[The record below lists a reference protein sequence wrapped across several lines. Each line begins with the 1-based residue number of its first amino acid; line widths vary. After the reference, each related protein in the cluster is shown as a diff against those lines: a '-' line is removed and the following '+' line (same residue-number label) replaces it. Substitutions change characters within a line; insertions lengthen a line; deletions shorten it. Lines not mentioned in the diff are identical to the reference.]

1 MCKAGRKVEQFMEL
15 KELYRTCR
23 SYRAFK
29 QDPVPDDVVEEM
41 MEDVRIASSAANLM
55 PLRYV
60 VVREQENVEKMQDL
74 VGWAGYLKGAGT
86 PQKGHQPVMFIALIE
101 AKGAG
106 AFADVDLGIA
116 ANTLATAAWEKGFG
130 SCILGNIK
138 KDAIKELLDI
148 PEEDN
153 LRLVM
158 AFGKPEHK
166 AEIVEMKDGDVKY
179 WRDENGDYH
188 VPKRALD
195 EIVKYR

>member
-1 MCKAGRKVEQFMEL
+1 MEL
-15 KELYRTCR
+15 KELFRTCR
-23 SYRAFK
+23 SYRSFK
-29 QDPVPDDVVEEM
+29 QDPVPEDVIADM

-60 VVREQENVEKMQDL
+60 VVRDPENVEKMQDL

-86 PQKGHQPVMFIALIE
+86 PQKGHQPVLFIAMTE
-101 AKGAG
+101 AEGAG

-116 ANTLATAAWEKGFG
+116 AHTLATAAWEKGIG

-138 KDAIKELLDI
+138 RDQIKELLDI
-148 PEEDN
+148 PEADN

-158 AFGKPEHK
+158 AFGIPDHQ
-166 AEIVEMKDGDVKY
+166 AEVVDMKDGDVKY

-188 VPKRALD
+188 VPKRPLE
-195 EIVKYR
+195 EIVRYK